1 MPKGPTK
8 SNPIFMEKNSSIK
21 IFSGTSNISLSQEI
35 CSYLGIKLGDALV
48 TAFPDNESFVR
59 FNENIR
65 GTDVFLIQSTSS
77 PANHNVMELLIM
89 IDAARRAS
97 AARVTAVIPF
107 FGYARQDRKDQPRVP
122 ITSKLVANLLVAA
135 GVNRVLTMDLHAQQ
149 IQGFFDIP
157 VDHLYA
163 SPVFFDELKSRDVSN
178 MTIFSP
184 DVGGMKMASAYSELL
199 GCPLGF
205 VAKRRTGASTVEAMN
220 LVGEVEGRDIL
231 LVDDMTETA
240 GTLTAAAKLLKER
253 GARKVSAIV
262 SHCVLNETGRE
273 RLKNG
278 MLDELITTNSVGI
291 EYHDL
296 PIKQLSVANLLG
308 EAIKRTH
315 TDSSISSLFQIK
327 GF

>member
-1 MPKGPTK
+1 MQNGKK
-8 SNPIFMEKNSSIK
+8 LK
-21 IFSGTSNISLSQEI
+21 IFTGNSNKPLAREI
-35 CSYLGIKLGDALV
+35 CDYLEVPLGDAVV
-48 TAFPDNESFVR
+48 TSFPDNESFVR
-59 FNENIR
+59 YNENIR
-65 GTDVFLIQSTSS
+65 GMDVFLVQSTCS

-97 AARVTAVIPF
+97 AARVTAVLPF
-107 FGYARQDRKDQPRVP
+107 FGYSRQDRKDQPRVP

-135 GVNRVLTMDLHAQQ
+135 GANRILTMDLHAQQ

-163 SPVFFDELKSRDVSN
+163 SPVFFEDLKSRDSDN

-184 DVGGMKMASAYSELL
+184 DVGGMKMASAYAEVL
-199 GCPLGF
+199 GCPIGF

-220 LVGEVEGRDIL
+220 LVGEVEGREIL
-231 LVDDMTETA
+231 LIDDMTETA

-253 GARKVSAIV
+253 GAKKVSAIV
-262 SHCVLNETGRE
+262 SHCVLNDTGRD
-273 RLKNG
+273 RLDQG
-278 MLDELITTNSVGI
+278 FLDELITTNTVDLEI
-291 EYHDL
+291 DDL
-296 PIKQLSVANLLG
+296 PIKKLSVAPLLG
-308 EAIKRTH
+308 EAIRRTN

>member
-1 MPKGPTK
+1 MQNGTGL
-8 SNPIFMEKNSSIK
+8 K
-21 IFSGTSNISLSQEI
+21 IFSGKSNEPLAKEI
-35 CSYLGIKLGDALV
+35 CEYLDVPLGDALV

-65 GTDVFLIQSTSS
+65 GTDVFLVQSTSS

-89 IDAARRAS
+89 IDAAKRAS
-97 AARVTAVIPF
+97 AARVTAVLPF

-163 SPVFFDELKSRDVSN
+163 SPVFFDELKTKDVSN
-178 MTIFSP
+178 LTIFSP
-184 DVGGMKMASAYSELL
+184 DVGGMKMANAYAEVL

-220 LVGEVEGRDIL
+220 LVGEVEGREIL

-253 GARKVSAIV
+253 GAQRVTALV
-262 SHCVLNETGRE
+262 SHCVLNDTGKE
-273 RLKNG
+273 RLRQGN
-278 MLDELITTNSVGI
+278 LDELITTNSVSMNTEG
-291 EYHDL
+291 L
-296 PIKQLSVANLLG
+296 PIRQVSVAPLLG

-315 TDSSISSLFQIK
+315 TDNSISTLFEIK

>member
-1 MPKGPTK
+1 MQSG
-8 SNPIFMEKNSSIK
+8 EQLK
-21 IFSGTSNISLSQEI
+21 IFTGNSNKPLANEI
-35 CSYLGIKLGDALV
+35 CNYLDVPLGDATV
-48 TAFPDNESFVR
+48 TSFPDNESFVR
-59 FNENIR
+59 YNENIR
-65 GTDVFLIQSTSS
+65 GMDVFLVQSTCS

-97 AARVTAVIPF
+97 AARVTAVLPF
-107 FGYARQDRKDQPRVP
+107 FGYSRQDRKDQPRVP

-135 GVNRVLTMDLHAQQ
+135 GANRILTMDLHAQQ

-163 SPVFFDELKSRDVSN
+163 SPVFFEDLKSRDSEN

-184 DVGGMKMASAYSELL
+184 DVGGMKMASAYAEVL
-199 GCPLGF
+199 GCPIGF

-220 LVGEVEGRDIL
+220 LVGEVEGREIL
-231 LVDDMTETA
+231 LIDDMTETA

-253 GARKVSAIV
+253 GAKNVSAIV
-262 SHCVLNETGRE
+262 SHCVLNDTGRD
-273 RLKNG
+273 RLNQG
-278 MLDELITTNSVGI
+278 FLDELITTNTVDLEI
-291 EYHDL
+291 DDL
-296 PIKQLSVANLLG
+296 PIKKLSVAPLLG
-308 EAIKRTH
+308 EAIRRTN

>member
-1 MPKGPTK
+1 LKVLPVK
-8 SNPIFMEKNSSIK
+8 SNFHLCRNVKKLK
-21 IFSGTSNISLSQEI
+21 IFTGNSNKPLAREI
-35 CSYLGIKLGDALV
+35 CDYLEVPLGDAVV
-48 TAFPDNESFVR
+48 TSFPDNESFVR
-59 FNENIR
+59 YNENIR
-65 GTDVFLIQSTSS
+65 GMDVFLVQSTCS

-97 AARVTAVIPF
+97 AARVTAVLPF
-107 FGYARQDRKDQPRVP
+107 FGYSRQDRKDQPRVP

-135 GVNRVLTMDLHAQQ
+135 GANRILTMDLHAQQ

-163 SPVFFDELKSRDVSN
+163 SPVFFEDLKSRDSDN

-184 DVGGMKMASAYSELL
+184 DVGGMKMASAYAEVL
-199 GCPLGF
+199 GCPIGF

-220 LVGEVEGRDIL
+220 LVGEVEGREIL
-231 LVDDMTETA
+231 LIDDMTETA

-253 GARKVSAIV
+253 GAKKVSAIV
-262 SHCVLNETGRE
+262 SHCVLNDTGRD
-273 RLKNG
+273 RLDQG
-278 MLDELITTNSVGI
+278 FLDELITTNTVDLEI
-291 EYHDL
+291 DDL
-296 PIKQLSVANLLG
+296 PIKKLSVAPLLG
-308 EAIKRTH
+308 EAIRRTN

>member
-1 MPKGPTK
+1 MYT
-8 SNPIFMEKNSSIK
+8 EKQLK
-21 IFSGTSNISLSQEI
+21 IFSGNSNRPLADEI
-35 CSYLGIKLGDALV
+35 CEYLEVPLGDASV
-48 TAFPDNESFVR
+48 TSFPDNESFVR

-65 GTDVFLIQSTSS
+65 GMDVFLIQSTCS

-97 AARVTAVIPF
+97 AARITAVLPF
-107 FGYARQDRKDQPRVP
+107 FGYSRQDRKDQPRVP

-135 GVNRVLTMDLHAQQ
+135 GANRILTMDLHAQQ

-163 SPVFFDELKSRDVSN
+163 SPVFFEELKSRDTDN
-178 MTIFSP
+178 MTVFSP
-184 DVGGMKMASAYSELL
+184 DVGGMKMANAYAEVL

-220 LVGEVEGRDIL
+220 LVGEVEGREIL
-231 LVDDMTETA
+231 IIDDMTETA
-240 GTLTAAAKLLKER
+240 GTLTAAAKILKER
-253 GARKVSAIV
+253 GAKKVSAVV
-262 SHCVLNETGRE
+262 SHGVLNSTGKE
-273 RLKNG
+273 RLRAG
-278 MLDELITTNSVGI
+278 ILDELITTNTVNMDI
-291 EYHDL
+291 EDL
-296 PIKQLSVANLLG
+296 PIKKLSVAPLLG
-308 EAIKRTH
+308 EAIRRTN

>member
-1 MPKGPTK
+1 MQNGKK
-8 SNPIFMEKNSSIK
+8 LK
-21 IFSGTSNISLSQEI
+21 IFTGNSNRPLAIEI
-35 CSYLGIKLGDALV
+35 CDYLDVPLGDAVV
-48 TAFPDNESFVR
+48 TSFPDNESFVR

-65 GTDVFLIQSTSS
+65 GMDVFLVQSTCS

-89 IDAARRAS
+89 IDAAKRAS
-97 AARVTAVIPF
+97 AARVTAVLPF
-107 FGYARQDRKDQPRVP
+107 FGYSRQDRKDQPRVP

-135 GVNRVLTMDLHAQQ
+135 GANRILTMDLHAQQ

-163 SPVFFDELKSRDVSN
+163 SPVFFEDLKSRDSEN

-184 DVGGMKMASAYSELL
+184 DVGGMKMASAYAEVL
-199 GCPLGF
+199 GCPIGF

-220 LVGEVEGRDIL
+220 LVGEVEGREIL
-231 LVDDMTETA
+231 LIDDMTETA

-253 GARKVSAIV
+253 GAKKVSAIV
-262 SHCVLNETGRE
+262 SHCVLNDTGRD
-273 RLKNG
+273 RLNQG
-278 MLDELITTNSVGI
+278 FLDELITTNTVDMDI
-291 EYHDL
+291 DNL
-296 PIKQLSVANLLG
+296 PIKKLSVAPLLG
-308 EAIKRTH
+308 EAIRRTN